1 MDITLLV
8 SIIVVVA
15 LLVVGGFF
23 LVKTR
28 SSVRPGKE
36 ETGPEDTE
44 ATKEAAPE
52 EDRERDEGTV
62 RTPPAHA

>member
-23 LVKTR
+23 LVRTR
-28 SSVRPGKE
+28 SSVAPGKE
-36 ETGPEDTE
+36 ETKPE
-44 ATKEAAPE
+44 
-52 EDRERDEGTV
+52 
-62 RTPPAHA
+62 